1 MRPMTDTHGLP
12 PLLGPRTG
20 TTPLAGATLFYTG
33 TDRRPDLFLTAQVLI
48 EDLRAEGWQMSGLR
62 ISEQVLRVRL
72 PGLELALA
80 RSDQPLPADSLRG
93 LCRPLSMRD
102 LGHDDLSD
110 APDPVGASPL
120 SDLGQIRAARA
131 LRQHQAALGV
141 LLRRRGSQGPD
152 DLDAALLTIL
162 RGVAEA
168 APPALV
174 LWQRTGVVMTRAEFL
189 ASTPADMARP
199 GDPARRVL
207 PATLRERPL
216 CDLRHSLP
224 PPPEDGAHLGRRARA
239 ARRSGGR
246 MFGRAETGGVLLP
259 RIDAAISGVA
269 AALRAKDAPGPT
281 DETPGTPRRVP
292 VLLLIATLW
301 MLLLPGSTG
310 PYDVLAR

>member
-1 MRPMTDTHGLP
+1 MTEARSLP
-12 PLLGPRTG
+12 PLTRRRTG
-20 TTPLAGATLFYTG
+20 TTQQAGATLFYTG
-33 TDRRPDLFLTAQVLI
+33 ADRRPDLFLTAQILI

-80 RSDQPLPADSLRG
+80 RSDQPLPADGLRG
-93 LCRPLSMRD
+93 LCRLQSSGLPDPGPVDASD
-102 LGHDDLSD
+102 L
-110 APDPVGASPL
+110 PDPVGAPPL

-141 LLRRRGSQGPD
+141 LLRRRGPQGPD

-207 PATLRERPL
+207 PAPLRERPL
-216 CDLRHSLP
+216 CDLRPSLP
-224 PPPEDGAHLGRRARA
+224 PLPEDAAHLGRRARA

-269 AALRAKDAPGPT
+269 AALRANDAPGPT
-281 DETPGTPRRVP
+281 DEAPGTPRRVP
-292 VLLLIATLW
+292 VLLVIATLW

-310 PYDVLAR
+310 PYDVLPR